1 MTDTTTLAPT
11 DAEILA
17 LNRLVEHF
25 SETPSKYPEAGHG
38 TQYHAGAPGVLSFAR
53 AVLAK
58 WGAPAPASDQWRRLF
73 GDVAELVKC
82 LPSSYPDAN
91 GHVFKKLRALVEQ
104 APSDGADMP
113 EHWSVVVNI
122 GGKDDPLL
130 TIGHN
135 WLSGAREP
143 TEADTQAIIGA
154 AQHLLAF
161 VGYGLPP
168 TSFDPD
174 EAAPPAQEARL
185 NPDMPVQELRLH
197 MGELTSDEV
206 LVARSA
212 IRWANSQKE
221 ARVPL
226 SDEQIDRGIAEL
238 GLNYLAD
245 AHVTNRAVLRKLCRH
260 VYGIT
265 AAQKEAP

>member
-11 DAEILA
+11 DAEILDA
-17 LNRLVEHF
+17 AEDFR
-25 SETPSKYPEAGHG
+25 SQYTHG
-38 TQYHAGAPGVLSFAR
+38 GTTFDEFDEIGFAR

-82 LPSSYPDAN
+82 LPSSFPDAN

-135 WLSGAREP
+135 WLSGARDP

-174 EAAPPAQEARL
+174 EAAPQQAAPASNESAYQRGYMDGMAKSRRDAGAAPQQEAQE
-185 NPDMPVQELRLH
+185 PVASVHRD
-197 MGELTSDEV
+197 T
-206 LVARSA
+206 
-212 IRWANSQKE
+212 
-221 ARVPL
+221 
-226 SDEQIDRGIAEL
+226 
-238 GLNYLAD
+238 
-245 AHVTNRAVLRKLCRH
+245 
-260 VYGIT
+260 
-265 AAQKEAP
+265 